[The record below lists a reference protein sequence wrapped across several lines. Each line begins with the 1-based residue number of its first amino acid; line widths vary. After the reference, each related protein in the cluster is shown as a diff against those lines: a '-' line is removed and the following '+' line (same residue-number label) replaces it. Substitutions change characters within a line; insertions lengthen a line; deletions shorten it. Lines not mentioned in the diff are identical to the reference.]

1 MPNDIDTGLHSAD
14 AAIAARLRGPAL
26 VPLTEYGVIAASGAD
41 AVSFLQGQL
50 TADVAGLAPD
60 RLQLAGYC
68 TVKGRLLATFHLWR
82 SDDAVFLRL
91 PRELVATLIKRL
103 SMFVLR
109 SKARLVDAS
118 DAWTTFALIGPGSAD
133 CLSSAGLAVPEATWG
148 SVAVESLRIDRLP
161 PAAGIGERFLLT
173 LPAGTDLPQSLA
185 SLPRASSE
193 DWWASEIAAAVPTV
207 FTATQEKFVPQMIN
221 FEVLGGVN
229 FRKGCY
235 PGQEV
240 VARSQYLGKL
250 KRRMQVAHAEAKD
263 VLPGADVFD
272 ASGNAVGNVVM
283 AANAAAGADLL
294 FEAPVER
301 LQAGTLHLESGS
313 GPELTVRPLPY
324 ELFDPTA

>member
-1 MPNDIDTGLHSAD
+1 
-14 AAIAARLRGPAL
+14 
-26 VPLTEYGVIAASGAD
+26 VIAASGAD
-41 AVSFLQGQL
+41 AVSFLQAQL

-60 RLQLAGYC
+60 RLQLGGYC

-82 SDDAVFLRL
+82 SGDAVFLRL
-91 PRELVATLIKRL
+91 PRELVPTLIKRL

-109 SKARLVDAS
+109 SKARLADAS
-118 DAWTTFALIGPGSAD
+118 DAWTTCALIGPGSAD
-133 CLSSAGLAVPEATWG
+133 CLSGAGLAVPEATWD
-148 SVAVESLRIDRLP
+148 SVTTGSLRIDRLP
-161 PAAGIGERFLLT
+161 PASGFGERFFLT

-193 DWWASEIAAAVPTV
+193 NWWASEIAAAVPTV
-207 FTATQEKFVPQMIN
+207 FAVTQEKFVPQMIN

-250 KRRMQVAHAEAKD
+250 KRRMQVAHADARD

-283 AANAAAGADLL
+283 AANAADGADLL

-301 LQAGTLHLESGS
+301 LQAGTLHLESGT
-313 GPELTVRPLPY
+313 GPALAVRPLPY